1 MYITAAYAQVNLGEN
16 TYCYNKCIVF
26 MCELY
31 FILFW
36 D

>member
-1 MYITAAYAQVNLGEN
+1 MHKFNLREN
-16 TYCYNKCIVF
+16 TYCYNKRIVF